1 MSLVTLDIDGN
12 TLVGP
17 WTLVCGHCNWT
28 SLEVGIKF
36 DKATNLRNQIQQFL
50 HIDSRNENAPPG
62 PDQLYTT
69 LKSFYSSQLSA
80 SNPSNPLLTPSGGIN
95 YSSPSSLA
103 RIMSLYT
110 GLGAQN
116 KKQTPKP
123 QPMRESADPSEG
135 LVVTDPMSDAAAV
148 QKLRERGWAGTT
160 NAEQRAMQ
168 STPQRFVADL
178 LPVAT
183 LLRTKK
189 NKRCRSCR
197 HILVKPEAK
206 VQSTRFKI
214 KLIAINYI
222 PTMTLKPSP
231 SSHQPHN
238 SQALPPLRPIQ
249 FLLTLKNPMYDSV
262 RITLATPDHNPGP
275 HAHRVTI
282 LCPQF
287 EIGANVDLWDDAL
300 NGVGGGVGGADAA
313 DDRLSLANKYLGNHE
328 SILRRDERK
337 VAEAG
342 KVWDKGRNWTTV
354 VLEVVCVE
362 LSGGENELLMEDE
375 DVLEIPVF
383 VRMEWDGEAP
393 GADAGMGIEKEKEK
407 IELAYWAVIGAG
419 RIAAL
424 KV

>member
-1 MSLVTLDIDGN
+1 
-12 TLVGP
+12 
-17 WTLVCGHCNWT
+17 
-28 SLEVGIKF
+28 
-36 DKATNLRNQIQQFL
+36 
-50 HIDSRNENAPPG
+50 
-62 PDQLYTT
+62 
-69 LKSFYSSQLSA
+69 
-80 SNPSNPLLTPSGGIN
+80 
-95 YSSPSSLA
+95 
-103 RIMSLYT
+103 
-110 GLGAQN
+110 
-116 KKQTPKP
+116 
-123 QPMRESADPSEG
+123 
-135 LVVTDPMSDAAAV
+135 
-148 QKLRERGWAGTT
+148 
-160 NAEQRAMQ
+160 
-168 STPQRFVADL
+168 
-178 LPVAT
+178 
-183 LLRTKK
+183 
-189 NKRCRSCR
+189 
-197 HILVKPEAK
+197 
-206 VQSTRFKI
+206 
-214 KLIAINYI
+214 
-222 PTMTLKPSP
+222 
-231 SSHQPHN
+231 
-238 SQALPPLRPIQ
+238 
-249 FLLTLKNPMYDSV
+249 MYDSV
-262 RITLATPDHNPGP
+262 RITLATPDHTPGP